1 MSSWFTRNFGNVG
14 GAVADVRH
22 ELLAGWFGRNFEPRP
37 THERGE
43 VYAQAREPTERDIH
57 GNAPDKAPDID
68 R

>member
-1 MSSWFTRNFGNVG
+1 MSSWFARNFGSVG

-37 THERGE
+37 THGQGNIHGE
-43 VYAQAREPTERDIH
+43 TREAPERDIH
-57 GNAPDKAPDID
+57 SNAPDID